1 LINFNSNKMLK
12 ILFIDKGIT
21 QKILANELGITEFT
35 LCRWLRKELPSDK
48 KGAILAAIEKL
59 AVERRA

>member
-1 LINFNSNKMLK
+1 MLK